1 MPVHKHKI
9 AMLTSGGLAPCL
21 SAAVGGLIERYTQI
35 SPDADIIGY
44 RNGYGGLLT
53 GNSIAISAADRADS
67 HILRLHGGS
76 PLKNSRVNLGNTE
89 DCLKRGLIRPGEN
102 PFTIAGEQLKR
113 DRVTILHTIG
123 GDDTN
128 TAAAAL
134 AAHLGQMNYRLT
146 VVGLPKTVDNDIMP
160 IRQSLGAATAAEQGA
175 RFFENIVNEHSAS
188 PRTLIVHEIMGRNS
202 GWLTA
207 STARAWRKKLST
219 LKFAPGLNLS
229 RRQKDIDAVYLPE
242 LAPDIPAEAARL
254 KRVMDEKDCVILF
267 ISEAAAAADIV
278 RDMESRGEKL
288 ARDPFGHVKL
298 DEINAGEWFAR
309 RFGKLIGAEKALVQ
323 KSGYFARSAAAN
335 SEDLKLIDDMV
346 RVAVDQ
352 ALTGRS
358 GVVGEDDAPDGIL
371 GIIDFSRI
379 KGGKPFDVNTPWFR
393 ELLSDIGQMPLS
405 ST

>member
-134 AAHLGQMNYRLT
+134 AARLGQMNYRLT

>member
-1 MPVHKHKI
+1 
-9 AMLTSGGLAPCL
+9 
-21 SAAVGGLIERYTQI
+21 
-35 SPDADIIGY
+35 
-44 RNGYGGLLT
+44 
-53 GNSIAISAADRADS
+53 
-67 HILRLHGGS
+67 
-76 PLKNSRVNLGNTE
+76 
-89 DCLKRGLIRPGEN
+89 
-102 PFTIAGEQLKR
+102 
-113 DRVTILHTIG
+113 
-123 GDDTN
+123 
-128 TAAAAL
+128 L
-134 AAHLGQMNYRLT
+134 AARLGQMNYRLT

-219 LKFAPGLNLS
+219 LKFAPGLNLN